1 MTTAARP
8 ALRAQDMVFTLYGD
22 YLLRRDEPVR
32 AAALVTLLGALGM
45 KPMAVRTTLSRM
57 TRRGWLA
64 AERRGPHSY
73 YRLTARARRLLESG
87 RERIYHPPRARAW
100 DGAWTLIAYS
110 VPETRR
116 RRRDSFRVKLL
127 WLGCGMVSNGLWMT
141 PHDVRRDVAA
151 IAAELGIARNVEV
164 FRARHAGGAAMRAL
178 IERCWDLRALDA
190 RYAAFLR
197 RWRGGAGRALS
208 PEESFVRR
216 FALVHEYRTFPLA
229 DPYLPATLLP
239 PRWHGRTAAALFDR
253 LHAALAAGAE
263 RWVREVC
270 RAADAGGRRELRLL
284 RAAS

>member
-1 MTTAARP
+1 MTIAVRP

-64 AERRGPHSY
+64 VERRGPHSY
-73 YRLTARARRLLESG
+73 YGLTRRARQLLEAG
-87 RERIYHPPRARAW
+87 RERIYHPPRAQRW
-100 DGAWTLIAYS
+100 DGAWTLITYS

-116 RRRDSFRVKLL
+116 SRRDSFRVKLL
-127 WLGCGMVSNGLWMT
+127 WVGCGMVTSGFWMT
-141 PHDVRRDVAA
+141 PHDVRRDVAT
-151 IAAELGIARNVEV
+151 IAAELGIAKNVEV
-164 FRARHAGGAAMRAL
+164 FRAEHVGGSAMHAL

-190 RYAAFLR
+190 RYAAFVR
-197 RWRGGAGRALS
+197 RWRGHLARGLT

-216 FALVHEYRTFPLA
+216 FTLVHEYRTFPLA
-229 DPYLPATLLP
+229 DPYLPAALLP
-239 PRWHGRTAAALFDR
+239 AKWQGRAAAALFDR

-270 RAADAGGRRELRLL
+270 DAAGAAGRREP
-284 RAAS
+284 RALKAAG